1 MPKFVVKSKNNLEL
15 ILTNLDGIWQ
25 NQRDDGAQNNIEDIE
40 MAEQDLIAAHD
51 NWNGSLEI
59 DTQSFSNFGGDFV
72 EAAIENAME
81 EEEWEDA

>member
-1 MPKFVVKSKNNLEL
+1 MPKFVIKSKNNLEL

-40 MAEQDLIAAHD
+40 MAEQDLITAYD

>member
-1 MPKFVVKSKNNLEL
+1 MPKFVIKSKNNLEL

-40 MAEQDLIAAHD
+40 MAERDLIAAHD
-51 NWNGSLEI
+51 NWDGSFEI